1 MNRWIFAAIAAL
13 GGVIVG
19 SVVATSMAS
28 KPLEPFDP
36 RKADAEILV
45 GGGWVTGVYYAVAGS
60 ICLHSSAQAGM
71 GGQAHCAV
79 EPSGG
84 SLENIERLREG
95 ATTFALAQSDW
106 QFHAYH
112 GTALFSE
119 QGPFDGL
126 RSVMALHAEP
136 VTVLAKQESGAAS
149 LSDLKGARIYA
160 GNSGSGAR
168 ATWDVVAAA
177 EGWSDADR
185 ANLAEGSLDQAFQD
199 FCAGT
204 LDALVLVV
212 GHPSSI
218 TSDAI
223 LRCGAVLLP
232 VAGAAIDALVEENPY
247 FRSVTIAAGT
257 YPGQDDAV
265 ESFGVGATLVTRAD
279 VSDDLVADLVSAVLE
294 DFDSFTGIHPALSGL
309 TPSELASAGLSAPLH
324 PGAERAYEKGGLK

>member
-126 RSVMALHAEP
+126 RSM
-136 VTVLAKQESGAAS
+136 
-149 LSDLKGARIYA
+149 
-160 GNSGSGAR
+160 
-168 ATWDVVAAA
+168 
-177 EGWSDADR
+177 
-185 ANLAEGSLDQAFQD
+185 
-199 FCAGT
+199 
-204 LDALVLVV
+204 
-212 GHPSSI
+212 PS
-218 TSDAI
+218 
-223 LRCGAVLLP
+223 
-232 VAGAAIDALVEENPY
+232 
-247 FRSVTIAAGT
+247 RS
-257 YPGQDDAV
+257 
-265 ESFGVGATLVTRAD
+265 
-279 VSDDLVADLVSAVLE
+279 
-294 DFDSFTGIHPALSGL
+294 
-309 TPSELASAGLSAPLH
+309 PSWRSRK
-324 PGAERAYEKGGLK
+324 AERPASPT